1 MRLTILSLSAFIVAS
16 AAQTTTCAVVDPS
29 VDHSKWYTPRSGS
42 CTTTDGVTSCSEST
56 IAAYFS
62 APGCN
67 NAGTVRIK
75 STSETRTIVLLKGT
89 GGAVVGYYVDAG
101 KECTASVGIKH
112 ISSFSTYR
120 I

>member
-1 MRLTILSLSAFIVAS
+1 MRLNILSLAAFIVAS

-29 VDHSKWYTPRSGS
+29 VDHSKWFTPKSGS
-42 CTTTDGVTSCSEST
+42 CTTTDGVTSCSESAL
-56 IAAYFS
+56 AAYFS

-75 STSETRTIVLLKGT
+75 STRDYRTIILLKGT
-89 GGAVVGYYVDAG
+89 GGAVVGYYADAG

-112 ISSFSTYR
+112 ISSFSTYLG
-120 I
+120 